1 MGYRVPYIYIYPFIF
16 LLCNSY
22 LGFHNINLIDA
33 ICIYTLI
40 ITLIIHAIDFNY
52 FKSNLHC
59 CILAQISVLI
69 PILVCM
75 GLGFWLKWE
84 CF

>member
-1 MGYRVPYIYIYPFIF
+1 MGYRVKYIYIYSFMWQLILDPLSTIF
-16 LLCNSY
+16 DY
-22 LGFHNINLIDA
+22 IYI

-40 ITLIIHAIDFNY
+40 IHAIGFNY
-52 FKSNLHC
+52 FKSSLHC

-75 GLGFWLKWE
+75 GLGFLA
-84 CF
+84 